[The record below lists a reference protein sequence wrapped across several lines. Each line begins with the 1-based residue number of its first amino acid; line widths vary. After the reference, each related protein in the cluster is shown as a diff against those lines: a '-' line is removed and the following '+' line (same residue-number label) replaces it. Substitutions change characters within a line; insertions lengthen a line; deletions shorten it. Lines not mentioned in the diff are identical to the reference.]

1 MDIIAVIDHLSIDIG
16 KLNTIDDCN
25 IDLGDIYHPEK
36 LRLMIHI
43 NMLRCSIRYKIVRV
57 NGCFVHILRQPTMV
71 LSCFKSTLKQSHI
84 VEKYLVY
91 ATIKPAAKNDFY
103 IYYTRR

>member
-57 NGCFVHILRQPTMV
+57 NGCFVHITASSGVHSGLASGYNTLWQFTYGKIWILTHLIIIIG
-71 LSCFKSTLKQSHI
+71 LST
-84 VEKYLVY
+84 
-91 ATIKPAAKNDFY
+91 AY
-103 IYYTRR
+103 I